1 MSNKSQ
7 NKREIHGL
15 NTGQDA
21 PLEVRPGGI
30 AERGIFVTEFI
41 SKGQWLCEYKGIV
54 YPHSKMQQH
63 IDEYNKNEEGCYII
77 TSKHPVGYLT
87 KLCWN
92 ATRHFHQIGRYINH
106 AQNPNALLTQPLHVR
121 GKWRVGFLAARDIN
135 VGDEVVWDYRV
146 RGEVWSKCR
155 LVDGVVVGDKDA
167 IQTKV

>member
-1 MSNKSQ
+1 
-7 NKREIHGL
+7 
-15 NTGQDA
+15 
-21 PLEVRPGGI
+21 
-30 AERGIFVTEFI
+30 
-41 SKGQWLCEYKGIV
+41 
-54 YPHSKMQQH
+54 MQQH

-92 ATRHFHQIGRYINH
+92 ATRHFHQIGRSINH

-167 IQTKV
+167 IVVTFLLPHLLLCNHYKFLCNLSVSRDGHE

>member
-7 NKREIHGL
+7 NKREICIHGL
-15 NTGQDA
+15 NMGQNA

-77 TSKHPVGYLT
+77 TSKHLY
-87 KLCWN
+87 
-92 ATRHFHQIGRYINH
+92 
-106 AQNPNALLTQPLHVR
+106 
-121 GKWRVGFLAARDIN
+121 
-135 VGDEVVWDYRV
+135 
-146 RGEVWSKCR
+146 
-155 LVDGVVVGDKDA
+155 
-167 IQTKV
+167 